1 MGESILPLECCYA
14 WFQVTEKLS
23 PAPDSGEGCALTVP
37 WRPTM
42 TISLAVEEGKEALID
57 PVVPPMVALAEV
69 KVTVPK
75 FASGRIFPP
84 ADGASAIHSA
94 DVACAPDTV

>member
-1 MGESILPLECCYA
+1 MAYA
-14 WFQVTEKLS
+14 CFQVTEKLV
-23 PAPDSGEGCALTVP
+23 PLLDSAEGCAFTVP
-37 WRPTM
+37 PRPTI
-42 TISLAVEEGKEALID
+42 TISSAVEDGNEALIE
-57 PVVPPMVALAEV
+57 PVVPPMVALADV

-75 FASGRIFPP
+75 FARGKILP

>member
-1 MGESILPLECCYA
+1 M
-14 WFQVTEKLS
+14 
-23 PAPDSGEGCALTVP
+23 TVP
-37 WRPTM
+37 PRVTI
-42 TISLAVEEGKEALID
+42 TISSAVEEGNEALIE
-57 PVVPPMVALAEV
+57 PVVPPMVALADV

-75 FASGRIFPP
+75 FASGRILP